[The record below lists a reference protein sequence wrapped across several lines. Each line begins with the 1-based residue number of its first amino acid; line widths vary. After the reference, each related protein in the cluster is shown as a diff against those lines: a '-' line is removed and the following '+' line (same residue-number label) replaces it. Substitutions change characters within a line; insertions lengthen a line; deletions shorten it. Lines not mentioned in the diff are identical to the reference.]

1 MLKFVK
7 ITLYMDPD
15 FNKFFSRIDSFTPNQ
30 KRKKRLDNIASVI
43 NENLN
48 RTRSIIFLCTHNSRR
63 SQFCQIWSSTA
74 SYYYNIPVNC
84 YSGGTEITECNK
96 RVIKSI
102 INNGFL
108 VTGNDKNK
116 NPEYLVAISANKT
129 IKLFSKLFKKSI
141 NNDRT
146 FIAVMT
152 CSDAD
157 KNCPYIPGAEKRIS
171 LKYDD
176 PKEFDN
182 TALEI
187 KKYEECSYK
196 IATEIFYVFSEVSK
210 KI

>member
-1 MLKFVK
+1 MLFQKLLTQ
-7 ITLYMDPD
+7 I
-15 FNKFFSRIDSFTPNQ
+15 NNIDE
-30 KRKKRLDNIASVI
+30 KSVI
-43 NENLN
+43 EQRKIILQPLIDYINLKHNN
-48 RTRSIIFLCTHNSRR
+48 REEVRLNFICTHNSRR

-74 SYYYNIPVNC
+74 SHYYNIPVNC

-129 IKLFSKLFKKSI
+129 IKLFSKLFNKSI

-157 KNCPYIPGAEKRIS
+157 KNCPYIPGAEKRIP

-182 TALEI
+182 TSLEI
-187 KKYEECSYK
+187 KKYEECSYN
-196 IATEIFYVFSEVSK
+196 IASEIFYVFSEVSK
-210 KI
+210 KLSFTN

>member
-1 MLKFVK
+1 MRVLPNIEKTIQVFLKKEIANSRKEILEILIKYIIGK
-7 ITLYMDPD
+7 IEN
-15 FNKFFSRIDSFTPNQ
+15 NKQ
-30 KRKKRLDNIASVI
+30 V
-43 NENLN
+43 NLN
-48 RTRSIIFLCTHNSRR
+48 FICTHNSRR

-74 SYYYNIPVNC
+74 SQYYNIPVNC

-176 PKEFDN
+176 PKKFDN
-182 TALEI
+182 TTLEI

-196 IATEIFYVFSEVSK
+196 IASEIFYVFSEVSK
-210 KI
+210 KIKFH

>member
-1 MLKFVK
+1 MGVLPNIEKTIQVILKKEIANSRKEVLK
-7 ITLYMDPD
+7 ILIKYIVGKIE
-15 FNKFFSRIDSFTPNQ
+15 N
-30 KRKKRLDNIASVI
+30 
-43 NENLN
+43 NEQVNLN
-48 RTRSIIFLCTHNSRR
+48 FICTHNSRR
-63 SQFCQIWSSTA
+63 SQFCQIWSNTA
-74 SYYYNIPVNC
+74 SHYYKIPVNC
-84 YSGGTEITECNK
+84 YSGGTEITECNN

-129 IKLFSKLFKKSI
+129 IKLFSKLFNKSI
-141 NNDRT
+141 DNDKP

-157 KNCPYIPGAEKRIS
+157 KNCPYIPGAEKRIP

-182 TALEI
+182 TTLEI
-187 KKYEECSYK
+187 KKYEESSYK
-196 IATEIFYVFSEVSK
+196 IASEIFYVFNEVSK
-210 KI
+210 KLSFIN

>member
-1 MLKFVK
+1 MRVLPNIEKTIQVFLKKEIANSRKEILEILIKYIIGK
-7 ITLYMDPD
+7 IEN
-15 FNKFFSRIDSFTPNQ
+15 NKQ
-30 KRKKRLDNIASVI
+30 V
-43 NENLN
+43 NLN
-48 RTRSIIFLCTHNSRR
+48 FICTHNSRR

-74 SYYYNIPVNC
+74 SQYYNIPVNC

-116 NPEYLVAISANKT
+116 NPEYLVAINANKT
-129 IKLFSKLFKKSI
+129 IKLFSKLCNKSI
-141 NNDRT
+141 NDDRP
-146 FIAVMT
+146 FAAVMT

-157 KNCPYIPGAEKRIS
+157 KNCPYIPGAEKRIP

-182 TALEI
+182 TTLEI
-187 KKYEECSYK
+187 KKYEECSYN
-196 IATEIFYVFSEVSK
+196 IASEIFYVFSKVSE
-210 KI
+210 KIKIH

>member
-1 MLKFVK
+1 MRVLPNIEKTIQVFLKKEIANSRKEILEILIKYIIGK
-7 ITLYMDPD
+7 IE
-15 FNKFFSRIDSFTPNQ
+15 N
-30 KRKKRLDNIASVI
+30 
-43 NENLN
+43 NEQVNLN
-48 RTRSIIFLCTHNSRR
+48 FICTHNSRR

-74 SYYYNIPVNC
+74 SHYYNIPVNC
-84 YSGGTEITECNK
+84 YSGGTEITECDK

-108 VTGNDKNK
+108 VTRNDKNK
-116 NPEYLVAISANKT
+116 NPEYLVTISANKT
-129 IKLFSKLFKKSI
+129 IKLFSKLFNKSI

-146 FIAVMT
+146 FTAVMT

-196 IATEIFYVFSEVSK
+196 IASEIFYVFSEVSK
-210 KI
+210 KIKFH

>member
-1 MLKFVK
+1 MRVLPKIEKTIQVFLKKEIANSRKEILEILIKYIIGK
-7 ITLYMDPD
+7 I
-15 FNKFFSRIDSFTPNQ
+15 
-30 KRKKRLDNIASVI
+30 DN
-43 NENLN
+43 NEEVNLN
-48 RTRSIIFLCTHNSRR
+48 FICTHNSRR

-74 SYYYNIPVNC
+74 SHYYNIPVNS

-116 NPEYLVAISANKT
+116 NPEYFVAISANKIIT
-129 IKLFSKLFKKSI
+129 LFSKLFNKSI

-157 KNCPYIPGAEKRIS
+157 KNCPYIPGAEKRIP

-182 TALEI
+182 TSLEI
-187 KKYEECSYK
+187 KKYEECSYN
-196 IATEIFYVFSEVSK
+196 IASEIFYVFSEVSK
-210 KI
+210 KLSFTN